1 MNVRANTDY
10 YFSQNLTAAQEGALL
25 ARLNRSKLAINKY
38 KVSLTTL
45 EHGENQYSQIEDAL
59 LSERTKYYQILN
71 QLNRVR
77 ARFNQEQITDEV
89 STVKQETRYVSDRD
103 FYTPQFMSVS
113 KQTSRYDYM
122 FNGGNTQQRISNN
135 RHTSVM
141 DTASAM

>member
-1 MNVRANTDY
+1 MNVKANTDY

-25 ARLNRSKLAINKY
+25 ARLNRSKLSINKF
-38 KVSLTTL
+38 KVTLTTL
-45 EHGENQYSQIEDAL
+45 EHGESQYSQIEDAL

-77 ARFNQEQITDEV
+77 AKYNQEQITDEI
-89 STVKQETRYVSDRD
+89 STVKQETRYISDRD

-113 KQTSRYDYM
+113 KQTSRYEYM
-122 FNGGNTQQRISNN
+122 FNGGYNQHRITNN
-135 RHTSVM
+135 RHTSVI

>member
-1 MNVRANTDY
+1 MTIRPNTDY

-25 ARLNRSKLAINKY
+25 ARLNRAKLAINKY
-38 KVSLTTL
+38 KVTLTTL
-45 EHGENQYSQIEDAL
+45 EYGESQYSQIEDAL
-59 LSERTKYYQILN
+59 LNERTKYYQILN

-89 STVKQETRYVSDRD
+89 SNVKQETRYVSDRD

-113 KQTSRYDYM
+113 KQTSRFDYM
-122 FNGGNTQQRISNN
+122 YNGGNTQQRITNN
-135 RHTSVM
+135 RHTSIM

>member
-38 KVSLTTL
+38 KISLTTL
-45 EHGENQYSQIEDAL
+45 EHGESQYSRIEDAL

-77 ARFNQEQITDEV
+77 ARFNQEQISDEV

-122 FNGGNTQQRISNN
+122 YNGGNTQQRITNN
-135 RHTSVM
+135 RHTSIM

>member
-38 KVSLTTL
+38 KISLTTL
-45 EHGENQYSQIEDAL
+45 EHGESQYSQIEDAL

-77 ARFNQEQITDEV
+77 ARFNQEQISDEV

-122 FNGGNTQQRISNN
+122 YNGGNTQQRITNN
-135 RHTSVM
+135 RHTSIM